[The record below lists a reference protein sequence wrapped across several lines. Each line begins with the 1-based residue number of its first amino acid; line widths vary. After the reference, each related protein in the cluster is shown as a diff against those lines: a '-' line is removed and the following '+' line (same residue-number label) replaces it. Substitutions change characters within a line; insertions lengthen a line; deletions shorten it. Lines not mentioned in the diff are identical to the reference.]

1 VEFPL
6 SQALNFVHNAL
17 PFLPHHFSKA
27 LQARGIKS
35 VSISPHSFMPPIQG
49 LEFAAVAPGNPSATV
64 DLTEGSQ
71 KRGPQESVTD
81 HSKSNKKQ
89 RGPWKITEIIELDD
103 AKEDVELL
111 TNVGHWKDHM

>member
-1 VEFPL
+1 
-6 SQALNFVHNAL
+6 
-17 PFLPHHFSKA
+17 
-27 LQARGIKS
+27 
-35 VSISPHSFMPPIQG
+35 MPPIQG